1 MTGDSR
7 KRLGIGV
14 AAVLVGGALAGML
27 SSRDKDEVRLAAGE
41 VLARKHG
48 VVTAL
53 DPSDSDLWGNAVESM
68 KLVQSVGE
76 AFGALNR
83 LLVACAECPYTVEC
97 YCHDPTCTRY
107 PGSLG
112 GSGEKAQNPGRA
124 AWPAEP
130 SR

>member
-68 KLVQSVGE
+68 KLVKSVQA

-83 LLVACAECPYTVEC
+83 PLQVRAERLHLVEQR
-97 YCHDPTCTRY
+97 CHDPTCTEH

-112 GSGEKAQNPGRA
+112 GSGETPQSKERA
-124 AWPAEP
+124 SWSAEP
-130 SR
+130 SP